1 MNKRPFFFII
11 LLFVYGH
18 KGNAQIEENEN
29 FDPEIQD
36 QVSPEETYEEVIPSI
51 PEEIYF
57 EDERELHLDDE
68 TTESIE
74 ESSSQ

>member
-11 LLFVYGH
+11 LLFVYGL
-18 KGNAQIEENEN
+18 KGNTQIEDYEN

-36 QVSPEETYEEVIPSI
+36 QVSPGETDEEVIPPI

-57 EDERELHLDDE
+57 EDERELHLEEE